1 MARGWESKSVEDQ
14 QTEFAKAN
22 QQSVKKMRSPED
34 VARLQRIQALK
45 LAVANVRAQLEK
57 AQNERYRE
65 LLAKELEHLEAELA
79 KHTAS

>member
-1 MARGWESKSVEDQ
+1 MARGWESKSIEDQ
-14 QTEFAKAN
+14 QAEFAKTT
-22 QQSVKKMRSPED
+22 QQGGKKIRTPED

-45 LAVANVRAQLEK
+45 LAIANVRAQMEK

-79 KHTAS
+79 SSSQ